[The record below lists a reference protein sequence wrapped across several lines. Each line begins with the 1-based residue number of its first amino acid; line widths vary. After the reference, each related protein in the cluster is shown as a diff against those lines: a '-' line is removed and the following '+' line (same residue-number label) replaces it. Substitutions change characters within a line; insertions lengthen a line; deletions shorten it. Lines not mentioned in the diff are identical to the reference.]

1 MKKHTIV
8 VLIIIVLISSIGFVL
23 ADNPETSA
31 NPKDIQTISKNGIS
45 IKFPSD
51 WGIARTTSNHTLIA
65 IAKLSSIDSNGVA
78 EVNINIEKTPFK
90 GSFEKF
96 VNETYA
102 KMEKL
107 GDYNLTS
114 FGAVAIGDLQGLE
127 YNYKSDINGTVREH
141 RAIWL
146 EKNSEAYVI
155 LYSAPIDQFNGNL
168 NIFDFLVRN
177 FQIN

>member
-1 MKKHTIV
+1 MKKHMIM
-8 VLIIIVLISSIGFVL
+8 VLMVIVLISAIGFAI
-23 ADNPETSA
+23 ADNPEASA

-51 WGIARTTSNHTLIA
+51 WGIAKTTSNHTLIA
-65 IAKLSSIDSNGVA
+65 IAKLSSINSDGVA
-78 EVNINIEKTPFK
+78 EVNINIEKTPIE

-96 VNETYA
+96 INESYA

-107 GDYNLTS
+107 EDYNLTS
-114 FGAVAIGDLQGLE
+114 FGAVAIGELQGLE

-141 RAIWL
+141 KALWL
-146 EKNSEAYVI
+146 EKGNDAYVI
-155 LYSAPIDQFNGNL
+155 LYSAPEDQFNGNL
-168 NIFDFLVRN
+168 NIFDFVVRN

>member
-1 MKKHTIV
+1 MKKHIIA
-8 VLIIIVLISSIGFVL
+8 VLIVIVLICSVGFVM
-23 ADNPETSA
+23 ADNQEASA
-31 NPKDIQTISKNGIS
+31 NPKDIQTISKNGIT

-51 WGIARTTSNHTLIA
+51 WGIAKTTSNHTLIA
-65 IAKLSSIDSNGVA
+65 IAKLSSIDSSGVA
-78 EVNINIEKTPFK
+78 EVNINIEKTSIE

-96 VNETYA
+96 VNESYA

-114 FGAVAIGDLQGLE
+114 SGAVAIGNLQGLE
-127 YNYKSDINGTVREH
+127 YNYVSDINGTQREH
-141 RAIWL
+141 KAIWL
-146 EKNSEAYVI
+146 EKNNEAYVI

-168 NIFDFLVRN
+168 NIFDFVVRN